1 MKLVDGLDETRSSAE
16 DLDQLNRRAELGKG
30 WDAQNGD
37 IVEVEHTLVGV
48 LGEQRVEHSAGLVS
62 VLVEHIALLDVVGPL
77 TPGQRL
83 GIEGDMAD
91 EVEGVKVLTQFQG
104 DEVER
109 QGYCQIE
116 LVTDRMVQ

>member
-1 MKLVDGLDETRSSAE
+1 MDGLDETRSSAE

-48 LGEQRVEHSAGLVS
+48 LGQQRVEHSAGLVS

-91 EVEGVKVLTQFQG
+91 EVEGVKVLTQFP
-104 DEVER
+104 R
-109 QGYCQIE
+109 
-116 LVTDRMVQ
+116 R